1 MPSPVQ
7 QLTVW
12 LEDALKSLPPTIT
25 AVYIEYGK
33 AYEGGSAMI
42 ESVVVD
48 AFGFE
53 QLVQGEFDP
62 INEEHIQRLGDFD
75 WESRKG
81 YKLYLSEF
89 PEVDWMEAIRSV
101 TESTGILTLTQSRKI
116 LLLFGEHDGPVEV
129 ASAS

>member
-1 MPSPVQ
+1 MPSPVE
-7 QLTVW
+7 QLTIW
-12 LEDALKSLPPTIT
+12 LEDALQSLPPAIT

-53 QLVQGEFDP
+53 RLVQGEFDP
-62 INEEHIQRLGDFD
+62 MNDEHLQRLGDFD

-81 YKLYLSEF
+81 CKLYVSEF
-89 PEVDWMEAIRSV
+89 PEINWMEAIRSA
-101 TESTGILTLTQSRKI
+101 TRSTGILRLTRI
-116 LLLFGEHDGPVEV
+116 RGLLFLFGEHDGPIEV
-129 ASAS
+129 ISAS